1 MMVTQD
7 SMDLA
12 LKKYKEFSVMT
23 EEKRFQHSNNTVDMR
38 TASEDNN
45 YITIVSSER
54 WLALMS
60 AIQVATACLC
70 KAECLSCLGL
80 PPIFSIMGP

>member
-45 YITIVSSER
+45 YITIVSSQR

-60 AIQVATACLC
+60 AIQVATACLMQSRMPEL
-70 KAECLSCLGL
+70 AWAASY
-80 PPIFSIMGP
+80 S

>member
-45 YITIVSSER
+45 YIQ
-54 WLALMS
+54 WC
-60 AIQVATACLC
+60 QV
-70 KAECLSCLGL
+70 KDGWQ
-80 PPIFSIMGP
+80 